1 MRLILHR
8 YILGELLKTFVLTTA
23 AITLFLSLANAMG
36 TLRERGLG
44 PVDSILFILCG
55 IPIMLVF
62 AMPVAALLT
71 TTLIYGRLASDN
83 EITACRASGIS
94 TGMLLKP
101 VFVLG
106 LMIGAVTFLLHDR
119 VIPWARYKAEAVGTE
134 NAGRILFHH
143 LRTQGRAQLEESFIT
158 AKAIDG
164 DILYGVVLTRL
175 DSSGK
180 GFKTYAPAARIQFYP
195 PGDTPSWFASS
206 PTEPRSPAP
215 DPPQERRVTREQIAA
230 ESWDAEVVDFGT
242 IFIKLFKF
250 YGETDD
256 RTIDARGSFGGV
268 ELLTRV
274 RVMQPAQ
281 MTLGQ
286 LLRCYRTPEEGFQ
299 HKYNASRGFTDEQ
312 LKTEDRKLK
321 AKCLAEMHSRY
332 SMIVTC
338 VLLVVLGAALGL
350 VFRHGHILTAF
361 FISMG
366 PALFAIFCILL
377 GVKLVQRNP
386 DQMHSKLFIIWIG
399 NIVVLILDVIFVAR
413 MARR

>member
-55 IPIMLVF
+55 VPIMLVF

-94 TGMLLKP
+94 TGTLLKP

-106 LMIGAVTFLLHDR
+106 LLIGAVTFLLHDR
-119 VIPWARYKAEAVGTE
+119 VIPWARYQAEAVGTE
-134 NAGRILFHH
+134 NAGRIFFHH
-143 LRTQGRAQLEESFIT
+143 LRTQGRAQLDEAFVT

-164 DILYGVVLTRL
+164 DILYGVVLTQL
-175 DSSGK
+175 DSNGK

-195 PGDTPSWFASS
+195 PGDTPSWFAPA
-206 PTEPRSPAP
+206 PTGPRSAPA
-215 DPPQERRVTREQIAA
+215 DGQEDRAAARKRIAA
-230 ESWDAEVVDFGT
+230 ESWDAEVVDMGT
-242 IFIKLFKF
+242 IFIKLVKF
-250 YGETDD
+250 YGETED
-256 RTIDARGSFGGV
+256 RTTDARGSIGGG
-268 ELLTRV
+268 EPLTRV
-274 RVMQPAQ
+274 RIMQPNQ

-286 LLRCYRTPEEGFQ
+286 LLRCYRAPEEGFQ
-299 HKYNASRGFTDEQ
+299 HKYNVNRGMTEEQIKTD
-312 LKTEDRKLK
+312 DRKLK

-332 SMIVTC
+332 AMIVTC
-338 VLLVVLGAALGL
+338 MLLVVLGAALGL
-350 VFRHGHILTAF
+350 IFRHGHILTAF

-386 DQMHSKLFIIWIG
+386 AQMHANLFIIWIG
-399 NIVVLILDVIFVAR
+399 NAVVLILDAIFVAR
-413 MARR
+413 MSRQ